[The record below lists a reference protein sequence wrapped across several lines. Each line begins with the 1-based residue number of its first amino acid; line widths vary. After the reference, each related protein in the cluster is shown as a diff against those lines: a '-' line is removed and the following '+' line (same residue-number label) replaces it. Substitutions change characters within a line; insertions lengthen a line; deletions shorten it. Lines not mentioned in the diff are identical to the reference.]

1 MSRKANVVDRISYQI
16 RKSDGKTYATFCPA
30 DRRHGGKDKYL
41 GIVID
46 KENGIFY
53 NRNRGYY
60 RFTLK
65 DGASELGTGELTY
78 QTLINKRD
86 PSEKR
91 RPLCLDFGDSWFLDR
106 VLTLSGLKNV
116 LVEAFP
122 KEADTLLSLVS
133 FKLLDDGANSYAEHW
148 REGNY
153 AKYLYPSARL
163 ESQRISEFLDR
174 LGDEQVKRNFFD
186 LYIPYMKKIPD
197 VSENVLIDST
207 GLPNDIHFDLSAIN
221 NHNGVISREARLI
234 YVVERNT
241 GFPIF
246 FRYVAGN
253 IVDVSTLRVTLNLMK
268 AYEIDIHHSIL
279 DAGYSSDANLKK
291 LILDRVPFLIRL
303 PDNKATKKYL
313 KEHGSNVIN
322 EMNSF
327 KYGDRRMFMKREEY
341 KVGDTTCYAYIAV
354 DFDRQFDEQK
364 KYLDRNDETTKK
376 TKKVKNKKTG
386 KSFDEL
392 GYFVLLSSEKLEIK
406 EILPLYYTRQMI
418 EQIFDFAKND
428 VSLLPLRSK
437 KLETF
442 RGHILL
448 SFMAT
453 VALLTVRQQLK
464 SKKKLAHISPISALG
479 DMRYIKSE
487 VFSDS
492 LIVTEGS
499 KFSNHILNEL
509 KWEAPEII
517 SL

>member
-1 MSRKANVVDRISYQI
+1 MNMSRKANVVDRISYQV

-46 KENGIFY
+46 KKNGIFY

-60 RFTLK
+60 RFTLEHGLS
-65 DGASELGTGELTY
+65 DLGAGELAY
-78 QTLINKRD
+78 QTLINNRD
-86 PSEKR
+86 LSQR
-91 RPLCLDFGDSWFLDR
+91 HQTLCLDFGDSWFLDR

-116 LVEAFP
+116 LIKAFP
-122 KEADTLLSLVS
+122 NEADTLLSLIL
-133 FKLLDDGANSYAEHW
+133 FKLLDDNANSYAKRW
-148 REGNY
+148 QEGNY

-186 LYIPYMKKIPD
+186 LYIPYMKKISD

-207 GLPNDIHFDLSAIN
+207 GLPNDIHFDISAIS

-291 LILDRVPFLIRL
+291 LISDKVPFLIRL

-313 KEHGSNVIN
+313 KEHGTGVVN
-322 EMNSF
+322 EANSF

-341 KVGDTTCYAYIAV
+341 KVGNTTCYAYIAV
-354 DFDRQFDEQK
+354 DFNRQFDEQN
-364 KYLDRNDETTKK
+364 KYLDRKDDATKK
-376 TKKVKNKKTG
+376 AKNKKTG

-392 GYFVLLSSEKLEIK
+392 GYFVLLSSENLEVK
-406 EILPLYYTRQMI
+406 EILPLY
-418 EQIFDFAKND
+418 
-428 VSLLPLRSK
+428 S
-437 KLETF
+437 
-442 RGHILL
+442 
-448 SFMAT
+448 
-453 VALLTVRQQLK
+453 
-464 SKKKLAHISPISALG
+464 
-479 DMRYIKSE
+479 
-487 VFSDS
+487 
-492 LIVTEGS
+492 
-499 KFSNHILNEL
+499 
-509 KWEAPEII
+509 II
-517 SL
+517 HGK